1 MSYLL
6 FKDFLPCFH
15 CKTNKKCEV
24 FFLEFAF
31 RSPRIERYSLQKL
44 NRPSMHGRL
53 GLVTSKDMTSHFI
66 GRREPII
73 FLHRNS
79 YLTAMKS
86 MENCFTK
93 LKESEKK
100 TKSHEATKITAKDR
114 VKQYS
119 AGTFHEESGLLFC
132 TVCKCLSTLEN
143 RFLTGTL
150 KLLHTKNVLICPV
163 QVVENKRL

>member
-1 MSYLL
+1 
-6 FKDFLPCFH
+6 
-15 CKTNKKCEV
+15 
-24 FFLEFAF
+24 
-31 RSPRIERYSLQKL
+31 
-44 NRPSMHGRL
+44 MHGRL

-132 TVCKCLSTLEN
+132 TVCNVVLEHSRKSVLDRHLEAASHQKRLN
-143 RFLTGTL
+143 LPGTSRGKQKTL
-150 KLLHTKNVLICPV
+150 KTSFKCSNSAQEERIKVCQSTGEASLFVL
-163 QVVENKRL
+163 